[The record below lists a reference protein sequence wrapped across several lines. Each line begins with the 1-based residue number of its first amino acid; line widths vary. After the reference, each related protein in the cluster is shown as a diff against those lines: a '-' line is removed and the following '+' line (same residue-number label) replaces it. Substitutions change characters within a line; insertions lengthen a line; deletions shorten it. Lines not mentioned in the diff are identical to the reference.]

1 MRRTLIAAPLVGA
14 ILLAALTLLR
24 AGPSPAGNAT
34 TPSPAGPNPPAAAL
48 PLSHVVLFSSGVG
61 YFQRE
66 GEIDGTA
73 RVDLTFP
80 ATDVNDLIKSLVLQD
95 TGGGKVA
102 TINYDSQDPIERTL
116 KTFALDL
123 TANPSLGQLL
133 NQARGEKVEVT
144 LQQSSGGQGGTLT
157 GSILGMESQRQPQGK
172 DQAIDVDVLNLVC
185 AEGLRSVK
193 LTDVLRVRFLNPT
206 LDAELHRA
214 LEVIAG
220 GRDHQKKSVS
230 LSFKGEGK
238 RPVRVGYVVESPMWK
253 TTYRLVLGSDGKAML
268 QGWGLVENT
277 TDDDWTNVRMALVS
291 GRPISFQMDL
301 YQPLYVPRPMVE
313 PERFASLRP
322 PTYGGAMTNP
332 AQAGEQ
338 GQVPPLGAGQNPGAL
353 GFAGGNNQTNLGM
366 QGGVIIMN
374 GGMPF
379 NRYQLGGQLGNP
391 GGQWG
396 FQAGNTGNGQF
407 LPAGQVNDFSPRNF
421 ISGLTPNNDNFAN
434 NRLTFEQ
441 LQQRKQELRDNKEKA
456 KKVGTALA
464 MLDASQSVASVASAE
479 DIGDVC
485 HYVIDEKV
493 TLPRQKSA
501 MLPIVHQAVDA
512 TKVSIFNESVHA
524 KFPLL
529 GLRFRNTAAQPLM
542 QGPITVYDGT
552 AYAGDSRVQDLQ
564 PGEERLL
571 SYALDTGTEVKVEG
585 HDDTDRLDAVKV
597 VKGVMHATHKL
608 RQTRSYL
615 IKNRSGQ
622 DRTLLVEHPVRED
635 WRLVTPEKPAER
647 SRDVYRFQVTV
658 PAGQPYKLD
667 VVEEQRRTDH
677 IRLSGTDGTSVRVFL
692 QSKVPSPALK
702 AALEKLLGLKVKLA
716 DTQRELGQAQEQL
729 KGITDDQTRIRA
741 NLEKVP
747 PTSAAYKRYLEKFDQ
762 QETEIEKLQAVIKAK
777 QEGVKAQTK
786 EYEDYVMGM
795 NVEA

>member
-1 MRRTLIAAPLVGA
+1 MRRTLFAAPLAGA
-14 ILLAALTLLR
+14 ILLSALALLR
-24 AGPSPAGNAT
+24 AGPTPAGNTAN
-34 TPSPAGPNPPAAAL
+34 PAPAGGHPPAAAL

-66 GEIDGTA
+66 GEIDGPA

-80 ATDVNDLIKSLVLQD
+80 ATDVNDLIKSLVVQD

-144 LQQSSGGQGGTLT
+144 LQQSAGGQGGTLT

-193 LTDVLRVRFLNPT
+193 LADVLRVRFLNPT

-230 LSFKGEGK
+230 LSFKGDGK
-238 RPVRVGYVVESPMWK
+238 RAVKVGYVVESPMWK
-253 TTYRLVLGSDGKAML
+253 TTYRLVLGPDGKAML

-301 YQPLYVPRPMVE
+301 YQPLYVPRPTVE

-332 AQAGEQ
+332 
-338 GQVPPLGAGQNPGAL
+338 GQPAGAGAGGAL
-353 GFAGGNNQTNLGM
+353 GVNGALGGLGIAGVGN
-366 QGGVIIMN
+366 GVSQEEMVRQQQMMIQN
-374 GGMPF
+374 GLMPF

-396 FQAGNTGNGQF
+396 FQGGNPAVINGQ
-407 LPAGQVNDFSPRNF
+407 NF
-421 ISGLTPNNDNFAN
+421 NFDNNAN
-434 NRLTFEQ
+434 VANSRLSFEQ
-441 LQQRKQELRDNKEKA
+441 LQQRKQELRENKDKA

-464 MLDASQSVASVASAE
+464 MLDPSQSVASVASAE

-512 TKVSIFNESVHA
+512 TRVSIFNESVHA

-529 GLRFRNTAAQPLM
+529 GLKFKNTAAQPLM
-542 QGPITVYDGT
+542 QGPVTVYDGT

-585 HDDTDRLDAVKV
+585 HNGTDQLDAVKV
-597 VKGVMHATHKL
+597 VKGMMHATHKL
-608 RQTRSYL
+608 RQTRTYL
-615 IKNRSGQ
+615 VKNRSGQ
-622 DRTLLVEHPVRED
+622 DRALLVEHPVRED

-658 PAGQPYKLD
+658 PAGQPYRLD
-667 VVEEQRRTDH
+667 VVEEQRRTDQ
-677 IRLSGTDGTSVRVFL
+677 IRLSQTDDTAVRVFL
-692 QSKVPSPALK
+692 RSRVPSPALK
-702 AALEKLLGLKVKLA
+702 ASLEKLLSLKAKLA
-716 DTQRELGQAQEQL
+716 DTQRELAQAQEAL
-729 KGITDDQTRIRA
+729 KAITDDQSRIRA

-777 QEGVKAQTK
+777 QEGVKAQQK
-786 EYEDYVMGM
+786 DYEDFVAGM